1 MKNYQS
7 MTILSLLFNW
17 VSFNCGVVPF
27 ILSLIPTLFILLT
40 KLGVLNFSSQT
51 FKDFKSLLDGESKI
65 LTYIKFDCLN
75 GPIYYILSGLIWLTC
90 IIYLI
95 SDLVNYGEVS
105 DDIPLMFFSISLV
118 SLVMVFVGYIK
129 EWYKL

>member
-7 MTILSLLFNW
+7 MTILSLLFNCI
-17 VSFNCGVVPF
+17 SFNCGVVFF

-65 LTYIKFDCLN
+65 LTYIKFDYLN

-105 DDIPLMFFSISLV
+105 DDIPVMFFSISLV
-118 SLVMVFVGYIK
+118 SLVMIFVGYIK

>member
-51 FKDFKSLLDGESKI
+51 FKDFKILLDGESKI